1 MDINNI
7 KPPGDSDPYLSPDE
21 QPVNGKRDSQFTEAA
36 SKSEALDPAESASP
50 SLAVIGQFSRKALDD
65 PKKLETMVRASV
77 SELIE
82 SNQNVIGPLSDAQK
96 KSLVDFLSEDPLMRR
111 QVETYLRKALV

>member
-7 KPPGDSDPYLSPDE
+7 KPPGDSDAYLSPDE
-21 QPVNGKRDSQFTEAA
+21 QPVNGKRDGRFTEAA
-36 SKSEALDPAESASP
+36 SSAEAAEPAAAA
-50 SLAVIGQFSRKALDD
+50 LGVIGQFSKKALDD
-65 PKKLETMVRASV
+65 PAKLDTMVRASV

-82 SNQNVIGPLSDAQK
+82 SNQNVTGPLSDAQK
-96 KSLVDFLSEDPLMRR
+96 QSLVDFLSEDPLMRR

>member
-21 QPVNGKRDSQFTEAA
+21 QPVNGKRDSRFTEATSKPEA
-36 SKSEALDPAESASP
+36 SDPAAAS
-50 SLAVIGQFSRKALDD
+50 LGVIGQFSRNALDD
-65 PKKLETMVRASV
+65 PNKLETMVRASV
-77 SELIE
+77 SELVE
-82 SNQNVIGPLSDAQK
+82 ANQNVTGPLSDEQK
-96 KSLVDFLSEDPLMRR
+96 QSLVNFLSEDPLMRR